1 MCPLGP
7 VRFYSGWQEWGAF
20 LSNSA
25 AEFLVNHS
33 WVGNSNQ
40 PAAGP
45 ECSVEELY
53 PAAEQ
58 EGGEEWMEGKTAH
71 HSTFVSLTYS
81 LSPILWLY
89 ISKQCANNN
98 KKVFKLFELSGTGTF
113 THQSHKRSGNEK
125 AKNTLQDVSL
135 SSTETM
141 TSPSTYFMI
150 FWNLATKYKLSTKTT
165 ALDKQNMQL

>member
-20 LSNSA
+20 LSHFA
-25 AEFLVNHS
+25 TEFLVNHS

-45 ECSVEELY
+45 QYSVEELY
-53 PAAEQ
+53 PAGGE
-58 EGGEEWMEGKTAH
+58 EGGEGWMEGKTAH
-71 HSTFVSLTYS
+71 LLHSHIPISPYYGFIFAISVKGQQQQEKTLNHLNFQGLA
-81 LSPILWLY
+81 LSH
-89 ISKQCANNN
+89 ISH
-98 KKVFKLFELSGTGTF
+98 TGALAI
-113 THQSHKRSGNEK
+113 K

-141 TSPSTYFMI
+141 TGPLTCFMI
-150 FWNLATKYKLSTKTT
+150 C
-165 ALDKQNMQL
+165 